1 MKYDEIPKEDILY
14 EDDVGY
20 AVLGRAVLG
29 HVKIYPRKD
38 VKKVEELDDEEIN
51 HLFTIANITS
61 TVVFE
66 TLGAQGTN
74 VVAHS
79 NNQGDVF
86 FIDVLPRSVND
97 DINLRWEP
105 RALPEPEVTDAFNRI
120 KDKCDYIGV
129 GKEAKG
135 GKGKKKVES
144 EEDVSQKGKEGEKSE
159 SKSQSKSADK
169 SNDNSKDNSEEED
182 DDTFMTRHLN
192 RSP

>member
-1 MKYDEIPKEDILY
+1 MKYEETPKEDILY

-20 AVLGRAVLG
+20 AVLGRSVLG
-29 HVKIYPRKD
+29 HVKVYPRKYA
-38 VKKVEELDDEEIN
+38 KKVEELDDEEIN

-97 DINLRWEP
+97 DINLRWEAK
-105 RALPEPEVTDAFNRI
+105 ALPEPEVSDAFNRI

-129 GKEAKG
+129 EGSDKKEKRDKKDTKDKGKKSEDVKG
-135 GKGKKKVES
+135 GKKEVKS
-144 EEDVSQKGKEGEKSE
+144 EEDEKGNKE
-159 SKSQSKSADK
+159 
-169 SNDNSKDNSEEED
+169 SEEED